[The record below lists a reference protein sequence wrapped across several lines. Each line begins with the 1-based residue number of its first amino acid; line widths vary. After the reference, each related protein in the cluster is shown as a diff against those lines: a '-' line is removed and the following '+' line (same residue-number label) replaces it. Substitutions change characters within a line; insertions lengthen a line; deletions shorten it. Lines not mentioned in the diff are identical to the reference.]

1 MKTDTLTRA
10 PAAPVP
16 APARPVV
23 RRTALL
29 ITAALVL
36 PVLFALSYLWVS
48 QGTAPHRLKIAV
60 AAPSAS
66 AADDLI
72 RRIGGTG
79 SQSLEAVVMVDGA
92 RAMQAIRDRS
102 VQAAF
107 VARSG
112 TADELVVASAAGQ
125 AQSLS
130 LATRFQAFE
139 KAQKRTLTVRDLVPL
154 SREDRRGVAS
164 SYLTLAAMLGGFL
177 GAGLLGLVSMPG
189 GRGLRGGLRRLG
201 TCTAYAV
208 LSATAVVL
216 VSRAALGV
224 VRGHEVQAVAAMA
237 LVCLAT
243 LAVVTLLRDLFGV
256 PGPVVGLALFVAVC
270 SPATGE
276 AVANAFQ
283 PAPYRLVGGYL
294 VDGAGADLLRNLTYF
309 EGHATA
315 RPVVVLLAWALVGVA
330 GTAVV
335 RGRTASLPWRR

>member
-1 MKTDTLTRA
+1 MKTDTRTRA
-10 PAAPVP
+10 PAAPAP
-16 APARPVV
+16 ATARPVA
-23 RRTALL
+23 RRTAMLV
-29 ITAALVL
+29 TAAIVL

-60 AAPSAS
+60 AAPTAS

-79 SQSLEAVVMVDGA
+79 SQSLDAVVMVDGA
-92 RAMQAIRDRS
+92 RAIQAVRDRS
-102 VQAAF
+102 VQAALI
-107 VARSG
+107 AGSG
-112 TADELVVASAAGQ
+112 TADELVVSSAAGQ

-130 LATRFQAFE
+130 LATRFQSFE
-139 KAQKRTLTVRDLVPL
+139 KAQKRTLTVRDAVPL
-154 SREDRRGVAS
+154 PREDRRGVAS

-177 GAGLLGLVSMPG
+177 GAVLLGVVSLPG
-189 GRGLRGGLRRLG
+189 GRGLLGGLRRLG
-201 TCTAYAV
+201 IFAAYSV

-237 LVCLAT
+237 LVCFAT
-243 LAVVTLLRDLFGV
+243 IAVVTLLHDLFGLL
-256 PGPVVGLALFVAVC
+256 GPVVGLALFVAVG

-309 EGHATA
+309 EGHATT
-315 RPVVVLLAWALVGVA
+315 RPLLVLVAWALVGVA

-335 RGRTASLPWRR
+335 RGRTSSLPWRS